1 MAWSCYLLHLIKQNC
16 LLKIFKNSCP
26 CRTNLKLHHI
36 SVTAK
41 MFQRVIINL
50 DLSKASSGLDCIPV
64 VVYKNCEPE
73 LLHIL
78 PELLNMC
85 LKKSCI
91 PDCWKISLVVHVF
104 KNVGEKST
112 ARNYQP
118 VSLLSVN
125 SEVFENLVN
134 NRLNDHH
141 EKCGLFLTFSMVLG
155 LLDQL

>member
-1 MAWSCYLLHLIKQNC
+1 
-16 LLKIFKNSCP
+16 
-26 CRTNLKLHHI
+26 
-36 SVTAK
+36 

-50 DLSKASSGLDCIPV
+50 DLPKAS
-64 VVYKNCEPE
+64 
-73 LLHIL
+73 
-78 PELLNMC
+78 
-85 LKKSCI
+85 KSCI

-112 ARNYQP
+112 ARNYHP

-134 NRLNDHH
+134 NRLHDHH
-141 EKCGLFLTFSMVLG
+141 EKCGLFLTSSMVLG